1 MIRRAVLLLAVLLG
15 AAAPSQA
22 LAWGATGHR
31 IVGVLG
37 VEALPAELPAF
48 LRMPGVAAEVGELAR
63 EPDRSKSAGR
73 IHDSNRDA
81 AHFIDVDD
89 AGLVMGGP
97 PLAAL
102 PPTRAEYETA
112 LRAVGS
118 DSWQAG
124 YLYYSLVD
132 GWQQLVKDFAY
143 WRALTAA
150 ERLAQDPNR
159 RAWFAAD
166 RARRERLLIGDLG
179 AWAHYVGD
187 ASQPLHVTVHFNGW
201 GPYPNPE
208 GYSTARVHA
217 PLEGAFVHD
226 NVSIDAVRKR
236 MPALYA
242 CGCSIEARTAN
253 YLAETHG
260 TVEQLYHLE
269 KAGAFAD
276 GDPRG
281 RDFDEM
287 ILAAAAAELR
297 DLVVEAWRASAD
309 ITVGWPETRVTDI
322 EAGTIDPYDIFYGI
336 D

>member
-1 MIRRAVLLLAVLLG
+1 MRLAGAIMAALLLAP
-15 AAAPSQA
+15 APA
-22 LAWGATGHR
+22 FAWGATGHR

-37 VEALPAELPAF
+37 VEALPDEVPAF
-48 LRMPGVAAEVGELAR
+48 LRTPEVAAEIGELAR

-73 IHDSNRDA
+73 IHDTDRDA

-97 PLAAL
+97 ALAAL

-118 DSWQAG
+118 HSWEAG

-143 WRALTAA
+143 WRALEAA
-150 ERLAQDPNR
+150 ERLASDPAKR
-159 RAWFAAD
+159 DWYAAD
-166 RARRERLLIGDLG
+166 RKRREALLIRDLG
-179 AWAHYVGD
+179 AWVHYVGD

-201 GPYPNPE
+201 GPYPNPQ
-208 GYSTARVHA
+208 GYSTAKIHA
-217 PLEGAFVHD
+217 PVEGAFVHD
-226 NVSIDAVRKR
+226 NVTLDAVRKR
-236 MPALYA
+236 MPATYDCA
-242 CGCSIEARTAN
+242 CPIEARTAA
-253 YLAETHG
+253 YLAESHSMVG
-260 TVEQLYHLE
+260 QLYQLE
-269 KAGAFAD
+269 KAGGFAN

-281 RDFDEM
+281 VEFHEVN
-287 ILAAAAAELR
+287 LAAAAGEAR

-309 ITVGWPETRVTDI
+309 VTVGWPETPVADI
-322 EAGTIDPYDIFYGI
+322 VSGKVDPYDLLYGI

>member
-1 MIRRAVLLLAVLLG
+1 MRLVAAIMAAGLVL
-15 AAAPSQA
+15 APGQA

-37 VEALPAELPAF
+37 VEALPDEIPAF
-48 LRMPGVAAEVGELAR
+48 LRRPGVAADVGELAR

-73 IHDSNRDA
+73 IHDSDRDA

-112 LRAVGS
+112 LRAAGS
-118 DSWQAG
+118 HSWEAG
-124 YLYYSLVD
+124 YLYYSLID
-132 GWQQLVKDFAY
+132 GWQQLVKDFGY
-143 WRALTAA
+143 WRALEAA
-150 ERLAQDPNR
+150 ERLTGNPEH
-159 RAWFAAD
+159 RAWYAAD
-166 RARRERLLIGDLG
+166 RRRRESLLIRDLG
-179 AWAHYVGD
+179 ARTHYVGD

-208 GYSTARVHA
+208 GYSTARLHA

-226 NVSIDAVRKR
+226 HVTLEAVRKR
-236 MPALYA
+236 MSTFYA
-242 CGCSIEARTAN
+242 CGCPIQARTAN

-260 TVEQLYHLE
+260 TVERLYQLE
-269 KAGAFAD
+269 KAGAFID
-276 GDPRG
+276 GDARG

-287 ILAAAAAELR
+287 VLAAAASEVR
-297 DLVVEAWRASAD
+297 DLVVEAWRASAS
-309 ITVGWPETRVTDI
+309 ITVGWPETPVANI
-322 EAGTIDPYDIFYGI
+322 EAGKVDPYDLLYGI